1 MSEKRC
7 KNCNAILH
15 EDENYCLFCGTKQE
29 EISLPINEVEETP
42 KPKKKGIHP
51 AVSLIAGLLLQIV
64 GAMVGSRILTAIGVV
79 LLVTF
84 VNNRFTKKNNNN
96 NNNKNMSGNQI
107 ASIAIVVVVVLV
119 GLFSMNWSNIVDT
132 EYEQDIQPEEYTYEI
147 EPGYE
152 YIEPIT
158 IDDMTKRLEVQIRKV
173 TDSYEYLTLDEQDD
187 QFIVNFDITNVSDR
201 KEAIRVFKQIVS
213 NLRFSEM
220 NYPYIKD
227 LNVHYYSNGEYLY
240 TARFYNLFLKG
251 MNSIETDGVFYDYQS
266 NLSVLFKTLD
276 EGFEFPETTI
286 DYDQPLTESAEK
298 YIVDYEEWYGDFD
311 VISNEIYDEFDI
323 ISNRFIEEGIEP
335 TQDEIKNLDYLIRQF
350 NYRCTTFDQIET
362 DVYYEVFHQYFSRGC
377 QYYVRA
383 YKNNLDGLM
392 HLSVDRI
399 EYSYLDYNIAY
410 DYFHQI
416 FEYEEEIE
424 GSDA

>member
-1 MSEKRC
+1 MIEKRC

-15 EDENYCLFCGTKQE
+15 DDENYCLFCGTKQE
-29 EISLPINEVEETP
+29 EITPIIQTVEDDTKIKKPTHNPKFLRIVLFVVLGIIALFLQSNLFNIIAIIISLKLYNDQNKNNLKNTQTKATFAQKTLTISVV
-42 KPKKKGIHP
+42 ILFF
-51 AVSLIAGLLLQIV
+51 VFGL
-64 GAMVGSRILTAIGVV
+64 IGV
-79 LLVTF
+79 
-84 VNNRFTKKNNNN
+84 
-96 NNNKNMSGNQI
+96 
-107 ASIAIVVVVVLV
+107 
-119 GLFSMNWSNIVDT
+119 NIFNIDNTV
-132 EYEQDIQPEEYTYEI
+132 EDIPEEYTYEI
-147 EPGYE
+147 EQGYE

-158 IDDMTKRLEVQIRKV
+158 VDDMTKRLEVQIRKV
-173 TDSYEYLTLDEQDD
+173 TDNYEYLTLDELDD

-201 KEAIRVFKQIVS
+201 KEAIRVFKQIVN

-240 TARFYNLFLKG
+240 SARFYNLYLKG
-251 MNSIETDGVFYDYQS
+251 MNSIESDGVFYDYQS

-286 DYDQPLTESAEK
+286 DYDQPLPASAEK
-298 YIVDYEEWYGDFD
+298 YLVDYEEWYGDFD
-311 VISNEIYDEFDI
+311 VLSQEIYDEFDTV
-323 ISNRFIEEGIEP
+323 SNRFIEEGIEP

-350 NYRCTTFDQIET
+350 SYRCKTFDQIET
-362 DVYYEVFHQYFSRGC
+362 DVYYEVFHQYFSRAC

-392 HLSVDRI
+392 HQSIDRI

-410 DYFHQI
+410 DYFNQI
-416 FEYEEEIE
+416 FESEEEVV

>member
-15 EDENYCLFCGTKQE
+15 DDENYCLFCGTKQE
-29 EISLPINEVEETP
+29 ESTPIIQTIEDDTKIEKPTHNPKFLRIVLFVVLGIIALFLQSNLFNIIAIIISLKLYNDQN
-42 KPKKKGIHP
+42 KN
-51 AVSLIAGLLLQIV
+51 SLKNTQTKATFSQKALTIIVVIVCFVFGLLGI
-64 GAMVGSRILTAIGVV
+64 
-79 LLVTF
+79 
-84 VNNRFTKKNNNN
+84 
-96 NNNKNMSGNQI
+96 NM
-107 ASIAIVVVVVLV
+107 
-119 GLFSMNWSNIVDT
+119 FNIDKTV
-132 EYEQDIQPEEYTYEI
+132 EDIPEEYTYEI

-158 IDDMTKRLEVQIRKV
+158 IDDMTKRLEVQISKV
-173 TDSYEYLTLDEQDD
+173 TDSFEYLTLDEFDN

-201 KEAIRVFKQIVS
+201 KEAIRVFKQIVN

-240 TARFYNLFLKG
+240 SARFYNLYLKG

-266 NLSVLFKTLD
+266 NVSVLFETLGD
-276 EGFEFPETTI
+276 GYEFPETTI
-286 DYDQPLTESAEK
+286 DYDQPLPESAEK
-298 YIVDYEEWYGDFD
+298 YLVDYEEWYGDFD
-311 VISNEIYDEFDI
+311 VLSQEIYDEFDTV
-323 ISNRFIEEGIEP
+323 SNRFIEEGIEP

-350 NYRCTTFDQIET
+350 SYRCKTFDQIET

-392 HLSVDRI
+392 HLSIDRI
-399 EYSYLDYNIAY
+399 KYSYLDYNIAY
-410 DYFHQI
+410 DYFNQI
-416 FEYEEEIE
+416 FEYEEEVV

>member
-1 MSEKRC
+1 MNEKRC

-15 EDENYCLFCGTKQE
+15 DDENYCLFCGTKQE
-29 EISLPINEVEETP
+29 EITPIIQTVEDDTKIKKPTHNPKFLRIVFFVVLGIIALFLQSNLFNIIAIIISLKLYNDQNKNNLKNTQT
-42 KPKKKGIHP
+42 KATFTQK
-51 AVSLIAGLLLQIV
+51 A
-64 GAMVGSRILTAIGVV
+64 LTIGVV
-79 LLVTF
+79 ILFF
-84 VNNRFTKKNNNN
+84 VFGLIGV
-96 NNNKNMSGNQI
+96 NM
-107 ASIAIVVVVVLV
+107 
-119 GLFSMNWSNIVDT
+119 FNIDNTV
-132 EYEQDIQPEEYTYEI
+132 EEIPEEYTYEI

-158 IDDMTKRLEVQIRKV
+158 VDDMTKRLEVQIRKV
-173 TDSYEYLTLDEQDD
+173 TDSFEYLTLDEFDD

-240 TARFYNLFLKG
+240 SARFYNLFLKG

-266 NLSVLFKTLD
+266 NVSVLFETLD

-286 DYDQPLTESAEK
+286 DYDQPLPASAEK
-298 YIVDYEEWYGDFD
+298 YLVDYEEWYGDFD
-311 VISNEIYDEFDI
+311 VISNEIYDAFDE
-323 ISNRFIEEGIEP
+323 ISNRFIEDGIIP
-335 TQDEIKNLDYLIRQF
+335 TQDEIKNLDYLTRQF

-362 DVYYEVFHQYFSRGC
+362 DTYYEVFHQYFSRAC

-392 HLSVDRI
+392 HKSIDRI

-410 DYFHQI
+410 DYFNQI
-416 FEYEEEIE
+416 FESEEEVV